1 MSLRDDEKWI
11 VGVCYKHFEP
21 NGSLSSCL
29 IEPLGSKC
37 L

>member
-1 MSLRDDEKWI
+1 MCQRETLGIDAVINILSLTAQ
-11 VGVCYKHFEP
+11 
-21 NGSLSSCL
+21 LSACL